1 MQPVE
6 GGAKKYRYNEEL
18 ADLTVEKVAEFVRA
32 FKAGFLKPFYKSAE
46 IVDD

>member
-6 GGAKKYRYNEEL
+6 GGAKKYRYSNDLDE
-18 ADLTVEKVAEFVRA
+18 LTVEKVTEFVRE
-32 FKAGFLKPFYKSAE
+32 FKEGSLKPFYKSAE